1 VARCG
6 SAGRRKRGAGLIKG
20 RAVRGAI
27 CLVSRTLDGYAAR
40 RSGSWL
46 RALFALA
53 QDTSPQAQR
62 AEAEQAWEA

>member
-1 VARCG
+1 VRL
-6 SAGRRKRGAGLIKG
+6 GRKKEKG
-20 RAVRGAI
+20 RGFDQGEGPCGVRSV
-27 CLVSRTLDGYAAR
+27 LVSRTWDGYAAR